1 MKLTKLKT
9 KFLGKNNLYYDKIDS
24 TQKEIWRLYEKDTP
38 NGTLIMA
45 GIQENGI
52 GTHGRI
58 WHTDQDNNIAFSFLI
73 KTQCNINK
81 LDGLTLR
88 IAGIIVDIF
97 KEKYGI
103 NLNIKKPNDIVYNK
117 KKIGGI
123 LTETMITN
131 EIAKAIVVG
140 IGINTSQ
147 KDFSE
152 DIKETAS
159 SIKKEFNIDID
170 VKKFIEEFC
179 NRFENEILERIGNK

>member
-1 MKLTKLKT
+1 
-9 KFLGKNNLYYDKIDS
+9 
-24 TQKEIWRLYEKDTP
+24 
-38 NGTLIMA
+38 MA

-123 LTETMITN
+123 LTETRITN